1 MDKDLKGDVKNLM
14 KATEMK
20 LTKSILRWKYKKEG
34 KEIPED
40 SDLQARSRMITEKA
54 NEILSKRGKSILK
67 ELKEIYRP
75 EGKGE
80 GRS

>member
-1 MDKDLKGDVKNLM
+1 MDKDVKENVKNLM

-20 LTKSILRWKYKKEG
+20 LAKSILRWKYKKEG
-34 KEIPED
+34 KEIPGD

-54 NEILSKRGKSILK
+54 NQVLSRSGKSLLK